1 MSFLPTPKHKYS
13 VLQEDNVSKSE
24 SSHVLQSRIPPLG
37 QRVGFIPSNVEDFED
52 GGAFPEIHVVQYPLN
67 MGKPG
72 SKSTAVVAVDVDE
85 KGEVKFDAIIKQ
97 GSNKNKIVQSSFEDI
112 KEKDG
117 DKAALAMPALDEEAV
132 TAERT
137 RLALEALL
145 DSKIKK
151 SKPTT
156 IANTRTQTSNDEP
169 TYIRYTPNVNAP
181 G

>member
-1 MSFLPTPKHKYS
+1 MSFLPAPKHKYA
-13 VLQEDNVSKSE
+13 VPDAEE
-24 SSHVLQSRIPPLG
+24 SSDKKQAAHHVLIPPIG
-37 QRVGFIPSNVEDFED
+37 QRGSFVPSSVEDFGD
-52 GGAFPEIHVVQYPLN
+52 GGSFPEVHVVQYPLN

-97 GSNKNKIVQSSFEDI
+97 GANKNKIVQSSFEDI

-117 DKAALAMPALDEEAV
+117 DKAALAMPAMDEEAA

-151 SKPTT
+151 VKPTS
-156 IANTRTQTSNDEP
+156 IANSRTEAINDEP
-169 TYIRYTPNVNAP
+169 TYIRYTPNSNAP